1 MSVNDVN
8 NVGQGKLSI
17 FMSVGFVSAGR
28 ECGGQSRV
36 YPSVFLSVRGLVVR
50 KSGCYGFDLGCFLS
64 SSRRC
69 DGGWAMRSRRFGG
82 WV

>member
-1 MSVNDVN
+1 MSVSDVN
-8 NVGQGKLSI
+8 NVGQGRSVK

-50 KSGCYGFDLGCFLS
+50 KRGCYDSDREYFLS
-64 SSRRC
+64 SSR
-69 DGGWAMRSRRFGG
+69 SHEK
-82 WV
+82 V